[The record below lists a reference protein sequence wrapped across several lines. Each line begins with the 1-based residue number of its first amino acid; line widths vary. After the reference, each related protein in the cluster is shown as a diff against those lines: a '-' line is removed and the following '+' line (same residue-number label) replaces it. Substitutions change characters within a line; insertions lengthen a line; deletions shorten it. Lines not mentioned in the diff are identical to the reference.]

1 MKLRWIGSLSL
12 WITCGWAQAA
22 TVTIGPWTPLFKGV
36 ELASG
41 WQQAQLAGE
50 IEQRVLC
57 LRVDLTDPDI
67 ELFTT
72 PKCTNCG
79 SYETLAQ
86 NTSHFLQQ
94 YGLQVAINGAFY
106 ASASGPG
113 DVPLGTPEDVYG
125 LAISR
130 GTLVSPNQ
138 TTPVSPQGYILAV
151 LMFRTNNQAVFI
163 PSNNPPASIEGIYTA
178 IAGNRALVV
187 GGTNRMVPT
196 PNDLDPR
203 TALGV
208 SADRRYLYLLA
219 IDGRQPGWSDGA
231 DYYDTAEWL
240 KRFGA
245 SDGINVDGGGST
257 TMVMADC
264 VGGAIRLN
272 RPSFVAAYGRERII
286 GHNFGVYAKPLP
298 NPLKALTITPGST
311 TALIT
316 WFTDM
321 PATTQVEY
329 GLSTNYGAA
338 TPLDSRLLRRHVA
351 TLTGLSQGSNY
362 YFRARSTAG
371 GQEWT
376 YACQFRTLSALVTT
390 QLFGLTQRWRY
401 TTNNLDGVNWKA
413 PAYNDAGWLGEGP
426 GLLYVENSA
435 SVSPKNTPL
444 PPPYG
449 QTISRTY
456 YFRTRFNFTGSVAGA
471 LLTFS
476 NYVDDGAVF
485 YLNGIEVYR
494 LRMPAAPTPITYST
508 AATGV
513 PCAGTAQAG
522 DALPSCP
529 DVFTLSGSVLTN
541 LVQGE
546 NVLAVE
552 VHNYGTL
559 TSGDIV
565 FGMALLLH
573 RPVITPPR
581 LDLWLEDG
589 HGTLFWNGEG
599 FILQQSTNPTG
610 PGSWSDVPG
619 PVTRSPYAITNPG
632 TMFYRLRN

>member
-1 MKLRWIGSLSL
+1 MKPPLVVCLSL
-12 WITCGWAQAA
+12 LLACGCAQAA
-22 TVTIGPWTPLFKGV
+22 TVTVGPWTPLFKGV

-41 WQQAQLAGE
+41 WQQAQLPGE
-50 IEQRVLC
+50 IEQRALC
-57 LRVDLTDPDI
+57 LRVDLMDPDI

-79 SYETLAQ
+79 SYETLAE
-86 NTSHFLQQ
+86 NTSHFLEQ

-106 ASASGPG
+106 ASSSGPG

-130 GTLVSPNQ
+130 GVMVSPNQ
-138 TTPVSPQGYILAV
+138 TTPANPQGYILAV
-151 LMFRTNNQAVFI
+151 LMFTTNNQAIFV
-163 PSNNPPASIEGIYTA
+163 PTNNPPASIQGIYTA
-178 IAGNRALVV
+178 IAGNKALLIN
-187 GGTNRMVPT
+187 GTNQMVPT

-208 SADRRYLYLLA
+208 SADRRYLYLLT
-219 IDGRQPGWSDGA
+219 IDGRQPGWSSGA
-231 DYYDTAEWL
+231 DYYDTGEWL

-264 VGGAIRLN
+264 LGKSIRLN
-272 RPSFVAAYGRERII
+272 RSSFVAAYGRERIV

-298 NPLKALTITPGST
+298 GPIKHLTVVPGRT

-316 WFTDM
+316 WLTDV
-321 PATTQVEY
+321 PATGQVEY
-329 GLSTNYGAA
+329 GLTTNYGSI

-351 TLTGLSQGSNY
+351 SLSGLSRGSNY
-362 YFRARSTAG
+362 YFRVRSTAA

-376 YACQFRTLSALVTT
+376 AACQFTTLSGLVATE
-390 QLFGLTQRWRY
+390 LFGLTKSWRY

-413 PAYNDAGWLGEGP
+413 PGYDDAGWLGEGP
-426 GLLYVENSA
+426 GLLCVENSA
-435 SVSPKNTPL
+435 SVRPKNTAL

-456 YFRTRFNFTGSVAGA
+456 YFRTHFTVTGTVAGA
-471 LLTFS
+471 SLTFS
-476 NYVDDGAVF
+476 NYIDDGAVF
-485 YLNGIEVYR
+485 YLNGVEVYR
-494 LRMPAAPTPITYST
+494 VRMPAAPNPITYST

-522 DALPSCP
+522 DALPTCP

-541 LVQGE
+541 LVQGD
-546 NVLAVE
+546 NLLAVE

-559 TSGDIV
+559 SSGDIV
-565 FGMALLLH
+565 FGCALLLH
-573 RPVITPPR
+573 RPVITAPR

-589 HGTLFWNGEG
+589 HGTLFWNEEG
-599 FILQQSTNPTG
+599 FTLQQSPD
-610 PGSWSDVPG
+610 PAAPDSWSDVPG
-619 PVTRSPYAITNPG
+619 PVTRSPYTLTNPG